1 MEFAEGID
9 IVGRGLEVVGVAA
22 IVIGVAVSS
31 VRWLLRLREAT
42 AYADYRRSLG
52 RALLLGLEL
61 LVAADIIRT
70 VTTTASWESVG
81 VLGVIVII
89 RTVLSWSITLEV
101 EGRFPWQKEEHP
113 HASLAPSSPAKSHK
127 PTEV

>member
-1 MEFAEGID
+1 MQFEHAID
-9 IVGRGLEVVGVAA
+9 LVGRAIEVVGIAA
-22 IVIGVAVSS
+22 IVIGIAVSTT
-31 VRWLLRLREAT
+31 RWLFHIRVPT

-70 VTTTASWESVG
+70 VTTAASWESVG
-81 VLGVIVII
+81 VLGVIVVI

-101 EGRFPWQKEEHP
+101 EGRFPWQKESEH
-113 HASLAPSSPAKSHK
+113 APPA
-127 PTEV
+127 TR

>member
-1 MEFAEGID
+1 MEFSEVID
-9 IVGRGLEVVGVAA
+9 IVGRAIEVTGIAA
-22 IVIGVAVSS
+22 IVIGIAASTT
-31 VRWLLRLREAT
+31 RWLLHLRVAT
-42 AYADYRRSLG
+42 AYTDYRRSLG

-81 VLGVIVII
+81 VLGVIVVI

-101 EGRFPWQKEEHP
+101 EGRFPWQKEEG
-113 HASLAPSSPAKSHK
+113 HK
-127 PTEV
+127 H

>member
-1 MEFAEGID
+1 MEFAEAID
-9 IVGRGLEVVGVAA
+9 IVGRTIEVVGIAA
-22 IVIGVAVSS
+22 STT
-31 VRWLLRLREAT
+31 RWLFHIRIPT
-42 AYADYRRSLG
+42 AYHDYRRSLG

-81 VLGVIVII
+81 VLGVIVLI

-101 EGRFPWQKEEHP
+101 EGRFPWQKEGH
-113 HASLAPSSPAKSHK
+113 
-127 PTEV
+127 

>member
-1 MEFAEGID
+1 MEFEHVID
-9 IVGRGLEVVGVAA
+9 IVGRVIEVTGIVA
-22 IVIGVAVSS
+22 IVIGIAASS
-31 VRWLLRLREAT
+31 TRWILHLREPA
-42 AYADYRRSLG
+42 AYLTYRRSLG

-101 EGRFPWQKEEHP
+101 EGRFPWQKEEKHE
-113 HASLAPSSPAKSHK
+113 H
-127 PTEV
+127 